1 MKRKLSR
8 FVRRALYSALY
19 VTLKYIAVPVALLA
33 ILVLVIPQARA
44 GFHTLL
50 FVAETL
56 DAPVS
61 PQTWFTSEPVRY
73 EAVYGSLDGA
83 EVADVYR
90 LLPDGKPRAAV
101 LLSVGAAQKGLD
113 DPAITNFGLALSRAG
128 FVTMLH
134 WSPPLGRD
142 SDVQAEDPAK
152 LVRAFEYLAAQ
163 DYVDP
168 ERAGIGGFSVGGSF
182 AIVAAADERIADA
195 VRFINAFGSYYDL
208 ETLVV
213 QAASRSVDDDGGQ
226 APWEPHSLTLRI
238 LAHELIETVDDA
250 AEAELLSGHYVDG
263 EDFEPDALQ
272 TLSERGHTVVRLLDG
287 VTRSEAEQLYSTLPD
302 DFRDGLAGISPSNH
316 VEAVRARLLVMH
328 DRDDRHV
335 PVTESRRLVEA
346 VGERKGDRYTEFR
359 SFSHTLPGEGGLLD
373 RLGQAFRLSRHMY
386 GLIRIAR

>member
-1 MKRKLSR
+1 MKRKLTR
-8 FVRRALYSALY
+8 FVQRALYSALY
-19 VTLKYIAVPVALLA
+19 VSLKYVAVPVGLLA
-33 ILVLVIPQARA
+33 ILVLVVPQARA

-61 PQTWFTSEPVRY
+61 PQSWFTREPVRY
-73 EAVYGSLDGA
+73 EAVYGSPEGV

-90 LLPDGKPRAAV
+90 LPDGKPRAAV

-113 DPAITNFGLALSRAG
+113 DPAITDFGYALSRAG
-128 FVTMLH
+128 FVAMLH

-142 SDVQAEDPAK
+142 SDIQPEDPAK

-182 AIVAAADERIADA
+182 AIVAAADERIADD
-195 VRFINAFGSYYDL
+195 VGFINAFGSYYDL

-213 QAASRSVDDDGGQ
+213 QAASRSVDDGGKR

-238 LAHELIETVDDA
+238 LAHELIETLDGA
-250 AEAELLSGHYVDG
+250 AEAELLAGHYIGG
-263 EDFEPDALQ
+263 EDFAPDALQ
-272 TLSERGHTVVRLLDG
+272 SLSERALAVVRLLDG
-287 VTRSEAEQLYSTLPD
+287 VPPAEAEGLYAALPD
-302 DFRDGLAGISPSNH
+302 DFREGLASLSPSNH
-316 VEAVRARLLVMH
+316 IEDVRARLLVMH

-346 VGERKGDRYTEFR
+346 LGQRDGDRYTEFR
-359 SFSHTLPGEGGLLD
+359 SFNHTLPGEGGLLD